1 MNTEYN
7 PYSPPTSVV
16 AEHADTPS
24 QEVASKGRRF
34 GTLLIDYLGFYLL
47 SFLVGM
53 TIGLMFGK
61 PGAQALKDIPP
72 ILLGVILLLLY
83 YGFFEG
89 IWQRTPGK
97 FILGTVV
104 VNAAGEKPSFG
115 QILGRTL
122 CRFIPFE
129 AFSFFGQEGW
139 HDSIPKTK
147 VVLVR
152 KR

>member
-16 AEHADTPS
+16 GERDDIQH
-24 QEVASKGRRF
+24 ELASKGRRF
-34 GTLLIDYLGFYLL
+34 GTLLIDYVFFYLIIFVIGFAVGITRGGQGAAGMPWQL
-47 SFLVGM
+47 IGFTVLIGYYLV
-53 TIGLMFGK
+53 
-61 PGAQALKDIPP
+61 
-72 ILLGVILLLLY
+72 
-83 YGFFEG
+83 FEG
-89 IWQRTPGK
+89 VWQRTPGK
-97 FILGTVV
+97 FILGTMV
-104 VNAAGEKPSFG
+104 VNATGEKPSFG

-129 AFSFFGQEGW
+129 PFSFLGREGW

-147 VVLVR
+147 VIMVQ